1 MEILT
6 ETLNDDEPCHGVME
20 TNRNGRRVQFVF
32 VIRGGSIAKHVT
44 DLGPASLYEG
54 VPELRLLGMGDDT
67 VGEMVYEANMTRY
80 DDFERKLRAE
90 VKESS
95 TLVKDFLQEKEE
107 NWERIKNRSQFGPA
121 HKKQRNGFSRSK

>member
-6 ETLNDDEPCHGVME
+6 DTLDDNEACYGVME
-20 TNRNGRRVQFVF
+20 TNRSGRRKQFVF
-32 VIRGGSIAKHVT
+32 VVRGDEMAKHVT
-44 DLGPASLYEG
+44 DLGPASLYDG

-67 VGEMVYEANMTRY
+67 VAEMVYEANKTRH
-80 DDFERKLRAE
+80 DDFERRLRAE

-107 NWERIKNRSQFGPA
+107 NWERIKNRSQFGPNYT
-121 HKKQRNGFSRSK
+121 KQRNGFSRSN

>member
-6 ETLNDDEPCHGVME
+6 ETLDDNEACYGVME
-20 TNRNGRRVQFVF
+20 TNRNGRRQQFVF
-32 VIRGGSIAKHVT
+32 VVRGDSIAKHVT
-44 DLGPASLYEG
+44 DIGPASLYDG

-67 VGEMVYEANMTRY
+67 VAEMVYEANMTRY
-80 DDFERKLRAE
+80 DDFERKLRQE

-107 NWERIKNRSQFGPA
+107 NWERIKNRSQFGPNYT
-121 HKKQRNGFSRSK
+121 KQRNGFSRSN